1 LQGDDPKYF
10 KTVATVKHFA
20 VHSGPEPERHEFN
33 AVVSERDLRESYLPH
48 FEVGIKEGP
57 AYSLMCAYNSVFGE
71 PACSSNLLL
80 ERILRDEWGF
90 NGYVVSDCGAIR
102 DIYQGHRVKSTGQ
115 EAAAVAV
122 QNGTDLNCGRVYLDL
137 VDAVSQGLI
146 TEAVIDTAVTRL
158 FLARFRLGM
167 FDSPE
172 KVRWARIP
180 ISNLDSPAHRELAVQ
195 VARESMVL
203 LKNDGGLLPLRKDIG
218 TIAVIGPNA
227 DEWRML
233 LGNYNGIPADPIT
246 PLRGIREAVSS
257 GTRVLYSPG
266 TYLAE
271 GFPVLGPIPPTTLF
285 SSEDRPGLDVEYF
298 QGGSVEGSP
307 IFRGI
312 DPTLDADW
320 GDGAPREGM
329 NADDFAV
336 RWTGTIRPPQS
347 GSFRLALAGT
357 MKFELFLND
366 SLVARS
372 SYRQSDEYPDPRV
385 SQSEELQLE
394 EGRSYALRVEATES
408 YGEAQ
413 LQLLWAPPRELVE
426 ADAVELAAQADV
438 VVMVMGLTARLEG
451 EEMRVQIP
459 GFEGGDRTRI
469 DLPDVQQRL
478 LQRVVA
484 QGKPTVLVLLNGSAL
499 AVDWAEDNVPAILEA
514 WYPGQAA
521 GTALADVLFGDY
533 NPGGRLPVTFYRS
546 VDDLPPFEDYDMAGR
561 TYRFFDGVPLYPF
574 GFGLSY
580 TTFGYDGLS
589 VSSETLPADGSVT
602 VTVDVTNTGTRA
614 GDEVVQLYVKHLG
627 SAVARPIKD
636 LRGYQRVTLQPR
648 ETRTV
653 EFSLPASS
661 LAYWS
666 PETHSWVV
674 ENEPVLL
681 EVGASSADI
690 RLQKTVTIT
699 GAP

>member
-1 LQGDDPKYF
+1 LQGDDPTYF

-20 VHSGPEPERHEFN
+20 VHSGPEPDRHEFN
-33 AVVSERDLRESYLPH
+33 AIVSERDLRESYLPH
-48 FEVGIKEGP
+48 FEFGIKEGP
-57 AYSLMCAYNSVFGE
+57 AYSLMCAYNRVYGA

-80 ERILRDEWGF
+80 EQILREEWGF

-102 DIYQGHRVKSTGQ
+102 DIYQYHRVVSTAA
-115 EAAAVAV
+115 EAAAAAV
-122 QNGTDLNCGRVYLDL
+122 QSGTDLNCGSVYSDL
-137 VDAVSQGLI
+137 VDAVNQGLI
-146 TEAVIDTAVTRL
+146 TEAAIDTAVTRL
-158 FLARFRLGM
+158 FLARFKLGM

-172 KVRWARIP
+172 KVRWTQIP
-180 ISNLDSPAHRELAVQ
+180 ISNLDSPAHQELAVE

-203 LKNDGGLLPLRKDIG
+203 LKNVGGLLPLNKDIG

-233 LGNYNGIPADPIT
+233 LGNYNGIPSDPIT

-257 GTRVLYSPG
+257 RTRVLHSPG

-271 GFPVLGPIPPTTLF
+271 GFPVLAPIPPTVLF
-285 SSEDRPGLDVEYF
+285 TGGGRPGLDVEYF
-298 QGGSVEGSP
+298 EGSAMEGQP
-307 IFRGI
+307 RARAIES
-312 DPTLDADW
+312 TLDADW
-320 GDGAPREGM
+320 GDGAPRDGL

-336 RWTGTIRPPQS
+336 RWSGTIRPPQS
-347 GSFRLALAGT
+347 GSFRLGLAGS
-357 MKFELFLND
+357 MKFELYLND

-372 SYRQSDEYPDPRV
+372 FYWQSDEPPDPRV
-385 SQSEELQLE
+385 YQSGGLQLE
-394 EGRSYALRVEATES
+394 RGRSYELRVEATES

-426 ADAVELAAQADV
+426 AEAVELVAQADA

-469 DLPDVQQRL
+469 DLPDVQQQL

-499 AVDWAEDNVPAILEA
+499 EVNWAQDNVPAILEA
-514 WYPGQAA
+514 WYAGQAA
-521 GTALADVLFGDY
+521 GTAIADVLFGDY

-546 VDDLPPFEDYDMAGR
+546 VDDLPPFDDYDMAGR
-561 TYRFFDGVPLYPF
+561 TYRFFEGVPLYPF

-580 TTFGYDGLS
+580 TTFGYNGLS

-602 VTVDVTNTGTRA
+602 VTVDVTNTGSRA

-627 SAVARPIKD
+627 SAVNRARKD
-636 LRGYQRVTLQPR
+636 LRGYQRVTLQPG

-653 EFSLPASS
+653 EFSLAASS
-661 LAYWS
+661 LEYWNA
-666 PETHSWVV
+666 ETQSWVV
-674 ENEPVLL
+674 ENEPILL
-681 EVGASSADI
+681 QVGASSTDI
-690 RLQKTVTIT
+690 RLQKTVTIA